1 MIFPSE
7 YNSVADLVQ
16 WSPDGKS
23 YMIAVNNKLDIYS
36 VEVTVLKLCYVELK
50 CRSVTIEYS

>member
-50 CRSVTIEYS
+50 LNILNQ